1 MRISIITC
9 VLNNTNLIKKSIK
22 SFQTQIYKNKEHII
36 MDGGSIDGTLEVI
49 RKFKKKNLILFT
61 SSDKGIYEA
70 LNKGINLSSGEIIGI
85 LHSDDFYKDNKVLKT
100 IAETFKKTDA
110 DLVYGDLVY
119 VNKKSPFEVL
129 RYWKAGEYLEKNLFN
144 GWMPPHPTVFIKR
157 SVFNRIGKYK
167 TKYHIS
173 SDYDFLVRVLRKKN
187 IKTVYIPK
195 ILVNMRIGGVSNNSI
210 KNLFKKSIE
219 DFKIIKTN
227 KIGGFLTLLNKNF
240 SKISQFLN

>member
-9 VLNNTNLIKKSIK
+9 VLNNSNLIKKSIK
-22 SFQTQIYKNKEHII
+22 SFQTQIYKNKEHVII
-36 MDGGSIDGTLEVI
+36 DGGSIDGTLEVI
-49 RKFKKKNLILFT
+49 KKFKNRNLILST
-61 SSDKGIYEA
+61 SSDNGIYDA
-70 LNKGINLSSGEIIGI
+70 LNKGINLSSGEIVGI
-85 LHSDDFYKDNKVLKT
+85 LHSDDFYNDNKVLKT

-119 VNKKSPFEVL
+119 VNKKSPFKVL
-129 RYWKAGEYLEKNLFN
+129 RYWKAGKYFEKNLFN

-167 TKYHIS
+167 TNYQIS
-173 SDYDFLVRVLRKKN
+173 SDYDFLVRVFRKKN
-187 IKTVYIPK
+187 IKKIYIPK
-195 ILVNMRIGGVSNNSI
+195 ILVNMRIGGMSNNSI
-210 KNLFKKSIE
+210 KNIFKKSIE
-219 DFKIIKTN
+219 DFKIIKKN

>member
-9 VLNNTNLIKKSIK
+9 VLNNSNLIKDSIK
-22 SFQTQIYKNKEHII
+22 SFQTQIYKNKEHVII
-36 MDGGSIDGTLEVI
+36 DGGSIDGTVEVI
-49 RKFKKKNLILFT
+49 KKFKNRNLILST
-61 SSDKGIYEA
+61 SSDNGIYDA
-70 LNKGINLSSGEIIGI
+70 LNKGINLSSGDIVGI

-119 VNKKSPFEVL
+119 VNKKYPFKVL
-129 RYWKAGEYLEKNLFN
+129 RYWKAGKYFKKNLFN

-167 TKYHIS
+167 TNYKIS
-173 SDYDFLVRVLRKKN
+173 SDYDFLVRVFRKKN
-187 IKTVYIPK
+187 VKKIYISK
-195 ILVNMRIGGVSNNSI
+195 ILVNMRIGGMSNNSI
-210 KNLFKKSIE
+210 KNIFKKSIE
-219 DFKIIKTN
+219 DFKIIKKN

-240 SKISQFLN
+240 SKISQFLY

>member
-9 VLNNTNLIKKSIK
+9 VLNNSNLIKESIK
-22 SFQTQIYKNKEHII
+22 SFQTQIYKNKEHVII
-36 MDGGSIDGTLEVI
+36 DGGSIDGTLEVI
-49 RKFKKKNLILFT
+49 KKFKNRNLILST
-61 SSDKGIYEA
+61 SSDNGIYDA
-70 LNKGINLSSGEIIGI
+70 LNKGINLSSGDIVGI

-119 VNKKSPFEVL
+119 VNKKYPFKVL
-129 RYWKAGEYLEKNLFN
+129 RYWKAGKYFKKNLFN

-167 TKYHIS
+167 TNYKIS
-173 SDYDFLVRVLRKKN
+173 SDYDFLVRVFRKKN
-187 IKTVYIPK
+187 IKKIYISK
-195 ILVNMRIGGVSNNSI
+195 ILVNMRIGGMSNNSI
-210 KNLFKKSIE
+210 KNIFKKSIE
-219 DFKIIKTN
+219 DFKIIKKN

-240 SKISQFLN
+240 SKISQFLY